1 MLQEIEQHH
10 TNSSLYN
17 FIKYYWLSSRTL
29 VFIVSRTKTG
39 TISSSLTFFPRR
51 KVSTFSNNNNKEEAR
66 TTRAIRISLQRGTVA
81 FFFFFW
87 HVFRPCFFHIFQRLP
102 LTSICVYRDEKEPR
116 MLCTMR
122 KINRENTLWWLVRRK
137 GNLGQEFF
145 DVPPH
150 WRSEWIARVQR
161 PPPPPVEF
169 TDQVFR
175 FSARKGEFLE
185 FFHRI
190 ARTELR
196 LMELLF
202 YKRFFEEYCRFAC
215 GRRNVL
221 IILFV
226 RSSLTFLF
234 LGNRRRNESFSRF
247 AFCF

>member
-1 MLQEIEQHH
+1 MVVSATERKPGPRILWR
-10 TNSSLYN
+10 SS
-17 FIKYYWLSSRTL
+17 
-29 VFIVSRTKTG
+29 
-39 TISSSLTFFPRR
+39 
-51 KVSTFSNNNNKEEAR
+51 
-66 TTRAIRISLQRGTVA
+66 
-81 FFFFFW
+81 
-87 HVFRPCFFHIFQRLP
+87 
-102 LTSICVYRDEKEPR
+102 
-116 MLCTMR
+116 
-122 KINRENTLWWLVRRK
+122 
-137 GNLGQEFF
+137 
-145 DVPPH
+145 PH

-234 LGNRRRNESFSRF
+234 LGNRRRNESFFSIRF
-247 AFCF
+247 LFLVRSFKFFQWKKINGQTFTDNNVKKYKSLMYKFDFF